1 MLGEIG
7 RVKEGYVELTEG
19 GPWISIGSSVV
30 QEEVQ
35 SEEGESSDHFFL
47 NFCLTLTQPTNGRQ
61 ALIIPSSYDASEA
74 LSPHLTDRTTVNASL
89 AFKI

>member
-1 MLGEIG
+1 
-7 RVKEGYVELTEG
+7 LTEG

-61 ALIIPSSYDASEA
+61 ALIIPSSYDGLWRIISTSQRAKRSHHI
-74 LSPHLTDRTTVNASL
+74 SPTVL
-89 AFKI
+89 Q